1 MAREVRIA
9 MLENWSIMTEMS
21 CGGDYLAPQGTVWDH
36 PNFRNG
42 DWVTPGTFASFDV
55 ETMTGISIS
64 GRQWMLGD
72 FVPTGNVPTLEDAIT
87 FIQTR
92 WVKK

>member
-9 MLENWSIMTEMS
+9 MLDGWSVITNMS
-21 CGGDYLAPQGTVWDH
+21 GGGDYLAISGTVWDH

-42 DWVTPGTFASFDV
+42 EWVIPGTFASFDV
-55 ETMTGISIS
+55 DTMIGVSIS

-72 FVPTGNVPTLEDAIT
+72 FVPTGNAPTLEDAIT
-87 FIQTR
+87 FIKTAWTKQ
-92 WVKK
+92 